1 MGRRVTRRRMPFSRQ
16 HLAEMVRNDGD
27 QNPLYRGCASEVP
40 SRRVPA
46 ELEVTLHA
54 RSSARQFWSSIE
66 LEKGPLV
73 RTESDLGGNA
83 IERRGF
89 ERFEKLGEE

>member
-1 MGRRVTRRRMPFSRQ
+1 MGRRVTRTRMPFSRQ
-16 HLAEMVRNDGD
+16 HLLEMVRNDGGK
-27 QNPLYRGCASEVP
+27 NPLYRGCASEVP

-46 ELEVTLHA
+46 ELEVILHA
-54 RSSARQFWSSIE
+54 RSARQLWKKV
-66 LEKGPLV
+66 EKGPLV

-89 ERFEKLGEE
+89 ERFELSEE

>member
-1 MGRRVTRRRMPFSRQ
+1 MPFSRQ
-16 HLAEMVRNDGD
+16 HLLETVRNDGGK
-27 QNPLYRGCASEVP
+27 NPLYRGCASEVP

-46 ELEVTLHA
+46 ELEVILHA
-54 RSSARQFWSSIE
+54 RSSARQLWKKV
-66 LEKGPLV
+66 EKGPLV